1 MTLKSLFSKAFWAR
15 FFRRFNQFNWLT
27 ALWSVYLFFAFPVAG
42 ALVFSVSHREN
53 YWTVGRVNSTLLI
66 QLCFVCGAAILVAI
80 LTPNVFNYLNSR
92 KQLDFYHSQ
101 PVTRKE
107 LFWRNYFVGWASFL
121 LPLTAG
127 FFTEIGI
134 IMLLPGIAWDNF
146 LLLFKGFFA
155 CIGTY
160 FSVNALCILAV
171 MLCGNRFISLI
182 TGVYLCGA
190 PAMIFGMFWY
200 YVENFSQTFT
210 YTSQMYDILGG
221 ITPVSYMLD
230 LIGFKESAKFF
241 SNTMWWTIGWTVVSA
256 GIVLLCRFLYLRRKS
271 ETAGKPLSF
280 PKAILFIKYPLTVFS
295 AWVGGILFEAMG
307 DENII
312 WLLFGFV
319 TFGIITWCI
328 VSGLEKFEFRN
339 AFRGMWKLL
348 VCGGVFLS
356 FLLTLFAG
364 TVVFDK
370 RVTKDSNII
379 SIDLSHL
386 YYYET
391 KDGGTQY
398 STYDSLQEIEGEE
411 AIKALNTIIRQ
422 GAKQAVTGGIRSGN
436 SVDLYDPA
444 EDSARISLN
453 VTVNTKFGSYTR
465 SYSFRCEPRSDML
478 KAVKTFANSEGAKK
492 AYAEYA
498 LAQIDT
504 KASHFTFRPSAK
516 LPSAEK
522 MVQVYNALV
531 EDIKTSTPEDYSEP
545 SLGTIDIY
553 CSARFYS
560 YQSSSE
566 QRVVTV
572 PVYPSFE
579 KTLALISASSLTPT
593 SSDTVGVF
601 SNNEYTYDTNEDYAK
616 GNKQGYD
623 AGHEQGKLAASEDLP
638 YKLPD
643 LDEYRFSSK
652 LYDQG
657 YYDGFIIGYEEGYS
671 IYGDPY
677 TEGYNKGYEEGFSLG
692 TADAEKG
699 LDYTS
704 PTYEY
709 DGTSYSDGYY
719 NGYCDGYNAGY
730 YNKEE

>member
-15 FFRRFNQFNWLT
+15 FFKRFNQFNWLT

-53 YWTVGRVNSTLLI
+53 YWTVERVNSTLLI

-121 LPLTAG
+121 LPLIAG

-171 MLCGNRFISLI
+171 MLCGNRFISLL

-190 PAMIFGMFWY
+190 PAMIFSMFWY
-200 YVENFSQTFT
+200 YVKNFSQTFA
-210 YTSQMYDILGG
+210 YTSQMYDILSG

-230 LIGFKESAKFF
+230 LIGFKESEKFF
-241 SNTMWWTIGWTVVSA
+241 SDTMWWTVGWTAVSF
-256 GIVLLCRFLYLRRKS
+256 GIVFLARFLYLRRKS

-319 TFGIITWCI
+319 TFGILCWCI

-379 SIDLSHL
+379 SIDLSNLH
-386 YYYET
+386 YHET

-436 SVDLYDPA
+436 RVYTADLG

-465 SYSFRCEPRSDML
+465 YYSFRCEPRSDML

-522 MVQVYNALV
+522 MEQVYNALA
-531 EDIKTSTPEDYSEP
+531 EDIKNSSPEDYSEP

-553 CSARFYS
+553 CSARFRS
-560 YQSSSE
+560 HQSSSE
-566 QRVVTV
+566 QRVATV

-579 KTLALISASSLTPT
+579 KTLALISAGSLTPT

-601 SNNEYTYDTNEDYAK
+601 SNTEYGYDASEDYAK

-623 AGHEQGKLAASEDLP
+623 VGYEKGKLAASEDLP

-643 LDEYRFSSK
+643 LDEYRYSTN